1 MGMWNDPGFITTDVT
16 YVIQTNVYSTDPSR
30 LLWTGTT
37 STLNPNRMIDA
48 VNEVTEVVYRQMVKD
63 GFIKKEQRWKRSRR
77 G

>member
-1 MGMWNDPGFITTDVT
+1 MM
-16 YVIQTNVYSTDPSR
+16 
-30 LLWTGTT
+30 
-37 STLNPNRMIDA
+37 DA

>member
-16 YVIQTNVYSTDPSR
+16 YVIQTNVYSTDPSP